1 MNLIT
6 HHIIINWVATNG
18 VRKDLTERLLAGS
31 VQGTLMLVHLS
42 FRKDFNNDTYCNS
55 GQFHYCDDVNDN
67 PSGKARAATLHILD
81 TSTRTGTGWYS
92 TREGQDF
99 GTFTYRST
107 VWLFKNKTL
116 LMAQRI

>member
-1 MNLIT
+1 
-6 HHIIINWVATNG
+6 
-18 VRKDLTERLLAGS
+18 
-31 VQGTLMLVHLS
+31 MLVHLS

-81 TSTRTGTGWYS
+81 TSTRDRDRVVQYQGGK
-92 TREGQDF
+92 DI

-107 VWLFKNKTL
+107 EWLFKNKTL
-116 LMAQRI
+116 LMAQRIQQTESSSLTSSSGWVGD